1 MTAPRR
7 STFAA
12 ALTVLWL
19 AAGCESKHPEYMVT
33 GQVQI
38 NGQPAGGVY
47 VVFTPTGDPE
57 LKVSSAT
64 RSRDDGSFAWHLT
77 LPGEHA
83 VTAFWPEVHVSED
96 ETTEGKD
103 RLRGKFRDPRQPV
116 LKVEI
121 VEGENQLPLLELNS
135 K

>member
-1 MTAPRR
+1 MIAPRR

-12 ALTVLWL
+12 AVAVFWLT
-19 AAGCESKHPEYMVT
+19 AGCESKPPEYMVT
-33 GQVQI
+33 GRVQVD
-38 NGQPAGGVY
+38 GQPASGVY

-57 LKVSSAT
+57 LKVSNAT
-64 RSRDDGSFAWHLT
+64 RSKDDGSFTWHLT

-83 VTAFWPEVHVSED
+83 ITAFWPEVLVSED

-121 VEGENQLPLLELNS
+121 VEGENQLPLLELSS